1 MADYS
6 ALNPRTRANLDKA
19 MKDSDPVLIRSI
31 ILTAGEINL
40 KNAEAAFRYA
50 CRNNDLFGVIEKHN
64 PDMFE
69 IKEKGQW
76 DKAYFTR
83 HVQTM
88 MRNFSEQAFRHY
100 LDVGQFLFPE
110 RMQET
115 IEPGG
120 RQAPLKEVSLPPDER
135 MVKKDGVTWVF
146 KVGVALAI
154 GFILL
159 GLIIYFA

>member
-1 MADYS
+1 MSDYS

-19 MKDSDPVLIRSI
+19 MKDNDPVLIRSI
-31 ILTAGEINL
+31 IVTAGEINL

-50 CRNNDLFGVIEKHN
+50 SRNNDLFGIIEKYDPN
-64 PDMFE
+64 LFE
-69 IKEKGQW
+69 IKEKREW
-76 DKAYFTR
+76 DNAYFTR

-100 LDVGQFLFPE
+100 LEVGQFLFPE
-110 RMQET
+110 RMQEA
-115 IEPGG
+115 IEPTT
-120 RQAPLKEVSLPPDER
+120 RQETPQTVSLPPDER